1 MFRDLN
7 DHTLKGSILLPLFA
21 LIIIHVNAQ
30 DFDQAKM
37 DSLFSRIESNQQSM
51 GSISIFKDGKEV
63 YANAIGYADVEKE
76 VKAGPETKYR
86 IGSISKTFTSVI
98 ILQLAEEGKLPLE
111 TTLDKYYPSM
121 PNASKITIEQLLRHR
136 SGLFNF
142 INDPAYLKWMESPKS
157 ENDLLEIFKTN
168 GTVFEPGEKFEYS
181 NTNYVL
187 LSFIIEKI
195 EEKTFAEVFDERI
208 TQGLKLTNT
217 YYGGKIGQK
226 SNEGNSY
233 NFLDGW
239 KLATE
244 TNMSIPMGAGAI
256 VSTPSDLNMFFHLL
270 FQGEVISRESLDQ
283 MTTLIDGYG
292 LGLFQLP
299 FYERRAF
306 GHNGGI
312 DGFQSNASY
321 FQDDGVG
328 LAYITN
334 GTVMALNDI
343 LIGVLSIYFN
353 KDYEL
358 PIFTPPIEISSE
370 ELDKYLGI
378 YSSQA
383 MPLKI
388 TISKNGSQLMAQ
400 ATGQSAFPLEPY
412 EEHKFRFN
420 PAGIKMEFLPD
431 TNAMILNQGG
441 GRFEFSLE
449 E

>member
-1 MFRDLN
+1 MKR
-7 DHTLKGSILLPLFA
+7 SILLPLFA
-21 LIIIHVNAQ
+21 LIIIHGSAQ

-37 DSLFSRIESNQQSM
+37 DSLFSRIESNQQGM
-51 GSISIFKDGKEV
+51 GSVSIYKDGKEV
-63 YANAIGYADVEKE
+63 YANAIGFADLEK
-76 VKAGPETKYR
+76 VIKAGPETKYR

-98 ILQLAEEGKLPLE
+98 VLQLVEEGKLSLE
-111 TTLDKYYPSM
+111 TTLDKYYPSI

-142 INDPAYLKWMESPKS
+142 TNDPTYLEWMEAPKN
-157 ENDLLEIFKTN
+157 EDELIEIFKKN
-168 GTVFEPGEKFEYS
+168 GTVFEPDEKFEYS

-187 LSFIIEKI
+187 LSFIVEQIENKA
-195 EEKTFAEVFDERI
+195 FSEVFDQRI
-208 TQGLKLTNT
+208 TWGLKLPDT
-217 YYGGKIGQK
+217 YYGGIIGQK
-226 SNEGNSY
+226 PNEAKSY
-233 NFLDGW
+233 NFKDGW
-239 KLATE
+239 YLATE
-244 TNMSIPMGAGAI
+244 TDMSIPTGAGAI
-256 VSTPSDLNMFFHLL
+256 VSTPSELNTFFHAL
-270 FQGEVISRESLDQ
+270 FEGEVVSEESLKL
-283 MTTLIDGYG
+283 MTTLEDGYG

-328 LAYITN
+328 MAYITN
-334 GTVMALNDI
+334 GTVMSLNDI

-358 PIFTPPIEISSE
+358 PTFTPAIEISSE

-378 YSSQA
+378 YSSEA
-383 MPLKI
+383 LPLKV
-388 TISKNGSQLMAQ
+388 TISKDGNQLMAQ

-412 EEHKFRFN
+412 EAHKFRFN
-420 PAGIKMEFLPD
+420 PAGIKMEFIPED
-431 TNAMILNQGG
+431 KKMILNQGG